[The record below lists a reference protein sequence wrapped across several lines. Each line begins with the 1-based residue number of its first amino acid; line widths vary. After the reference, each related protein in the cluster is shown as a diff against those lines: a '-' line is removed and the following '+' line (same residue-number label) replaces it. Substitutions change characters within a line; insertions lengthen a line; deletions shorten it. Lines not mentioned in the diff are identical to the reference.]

1 MVCCPSL
8 TLALVNSLT
17 YKLGLPLD
25 SLHNGGQS
33 EYADSSA
40 PLFNMYL
47 RMAEEEDDKMA
58 ERWQKKADGILI
70 FVSLQLH

>member
-1 MVCCPSL
+1 M
-8 TLALVNSLT
+8 NSPT
-17 YKLGLPLD
+17 HKLGLPVH
-25 SLHNGGQS
+25 SLYNGGKS

-58 ERWQKKADGILI
+58 ARWQKKADGVLI
-70 FVSLQLH
+70 FVSLRLL